1 MNQTNQLLNKIKE
14 NEIKNE
20 KMDED
25 IIINPED
32 TVDDEL
38 DNLTEDNLDEY
49 LKNVE
54 CDAHSKEL
62 LNKYLKNKEENK

>member
-1 MNQTNQLLNKIKE
+1 MNQTNQLLNKIKD

-20 KMDED
+20 KLDES
-25 IIINPED
+25 IPF
-32 TVDDEL
+32 DDEEETNEEL
-38 DNLTEDNLDEY
+38 NNLTEDNLDEY

-62 LNKYLKNKEENK
+62 LDRYLKNKEK

>member
-1 MNQTNQLLNKIKE
+1 MNQTNQLLNKIKD

-20 KMDED
+20 KLDEN
-25 IIINPED
+25 ISF
-32 TVDDEL
+32 DDEEETNDEL
-38 DNLTEDNLDEY
+38 NNLTEDNLDEY

-62 LNKYLKNKEENK
+62 LDRYLKNKEK

>member
-1 MNQTNQLLNKIKE
+1 MNQTNQLLNKIKD

-20 KMDED
+20 KLDES
-25 IIINPED
+25 ISF
-32 TVDDEL
+32 DDEEETNEEL
-38 DNLTEDNLDEY
+38 NNLTEDNLAEY

-62 LNKYLKNKEENK
+62 LDRYLKNKEK